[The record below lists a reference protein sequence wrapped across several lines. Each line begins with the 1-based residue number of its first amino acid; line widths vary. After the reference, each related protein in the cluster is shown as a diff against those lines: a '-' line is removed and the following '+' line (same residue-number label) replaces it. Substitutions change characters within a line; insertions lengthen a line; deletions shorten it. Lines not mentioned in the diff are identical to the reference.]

1 MKFSKLSVAILSVL
15 SLSSCGGG
23 GGNSNGETSNDNH
36 EPIASFSIRI
46 NYLEVI
52 ATDTSTDED
61 GDDDIVKYS
70 WVCSD
75 GSVSNEKNFRH
86 VFVEEGTYTISHY
99 VTDRDGKQSLVVS
112 EDVVVERK
120 NNAPVASF
128 DFTTNNLEVVATNT
142 SYDVDGDGD
151 IVSYLWKSSDG
162 GLSHNKD
169 FSHVFQKA
177 GTYTISLTVTDSKG
191 AVSNQYSKVVTVKQ
205 NYEDW
210 PVASFSI
217 VINGNTVTATYDG
230 TDDVSEFSWS
240 SSDGGLSKSKKFVH
254 TFSSH
259 GKYSI
264 SLIVKDKSGRISDKV
279 TKSVVIP
286 ENVIVNH
293 KPKAAFTISKHFLRV
308 TATNTSTDQDG
319 PADIVSYAWTSS
331 DGGSA
336 TTKDYVHTFAAP
348 GTYTISLV
356 VTDSKGASSA
366 VATQTVTVE
375 AANNVPVASFTVAS
389 NYLDVTATNTSTDED
404 GPADIVSYAWTS
416 SDGGS
421 ATTKDYVHTFA
432 APGTYTISL
441 VVTDSKG
448 ASSAVVS
455 QSITVESEPI
465 IPSASFTC
473 GSKTM
478 DLIQIDDDNSYYAER
493 IICSIDGDLEP
504 SLTYSW
510 NVVGDGA
517 TCNSPTGDSSVY
529 VCTFSKNTETEI
541 ELIVSDSN
549 GTSDESSISYTPSD
563 VFRANFYDSN
573 QSVDEQ
579 FSPIDGFISNPT
591 LNAEFVSNS
600 VIKAGGDYT
609 FTWDFGDGMKKTID
623 TNTNIPNTLHSY
635 LSPTVYEPVLTIR
648 DNVSGIETKVSKRY
662 YYFLKKNCSN
672 MVFKNNYSY
681 DMYYMYYLNDN
692 NTLSYVLV
700 NNAKETCISDNDNQ
714 CPSSLVSY
722 YDDDLSNDTSEIS
735 YGGHFYTVNKGRYGI
750 LKNYSQSD
758 TYGYNGNH
766 QLRITATNNYG
777 NSETC
782 VIDINIANR
791 IDKLT
796 YEGVVVGDL
805 VQFGTITTLNNED
818 EIVKTERP
826 IIWEVVKKDDVNKRV
841 MLLQTYDKELSIDI
855 ERYYSADDAKV
866 WKNSGIRT
874 ILNNKFSNSSSIPN
888 ISMPERNS
896 DSNHVLIKFNELEK
910 QRIVKTSNNSPTW
923 YRSNTERYQT
933 YCTNFSTCLWQHW
946 NITPYGNSLI
956 FRECRDEGTSYD
968 YLYFLSASEVT
979 LNSDFSTIVS
989 RHWINDAEYLLRDLV
1004 SQNDCSH
1011 SSTSWESCASNF
1023 EKSNITP
1030 YKYANIG
1037 RADNQIFNR
1046 YSSSN
1051 IRFSFNDPSGHHNT
1065 FFRLA
1070 TWIELSE

>member
-308 TATNTSTDQDG
+308 TATNTSTDQ
-319 PADIVSYAWTSS
+319 
-331 DGGSA
+331 
-336 TTKDYVHTFAAP
+336 
-348 GTYTISLV
+348 
-356 VTDSKGASSA
+356 
-366 VATQTVTVE
+366 
-375 AANNVPVASFTVAS
+375 
-389 NYLDVTATNTSTDED
+389 D

-1004 SQNDCSH
+1004 SQHDCSH